1 VLDNPASSG
10 IIDVLCYGDIMNF
23 NSEKPTQSALYLVD
37 RGMQGKM
44 YRYYNAD
51 NDTWGLCGADMNEA
65 MQNKDTQ
72 SPVGFFPWVGP
83 LTGPKFPVNK
93 PDVVEM
99 TLPLVKASK
108 ATKSVVTKAPKV
120 AKTTSTKQTYADG
133 TVFYRA
139 DRQKWVAVWANKQE
153 AARPT
158 KEACIKFL
166 EKKYN
171 LKNPIV
177 IEA

>member
-1 VLDNPASSG
+1 ML
-10 IIDVLCYGDIMNF
+10 NF
-23 NSEKPTQSALYLVD
+23 NSEKPSQSALYLVD

-44 YRYYNAD
+44 YRYYNAETD
-51 NDTWGLCGADMNEA
+51 SWGLCGADMNEA
-65 MQNKDTQ
+65 MQNKDTE

-83 LTGPKFPVNK
+83 LTGPKLKVNK
-93 PDVVEM
+93 PDVIEM
-99 TLPLVKASK
+99 VLPLVKA
-108 ATKSVVTKAPKV
+108 TKTVTAKTPKVAKV
-120 AKTTSTKQTYADG
+120 AKTTSTRQVFADG

-139 DRQKWVAVWANKQE
+139 DRQKWVAVWNNKQE

-171 LKNPIV
+171 FKNAIV